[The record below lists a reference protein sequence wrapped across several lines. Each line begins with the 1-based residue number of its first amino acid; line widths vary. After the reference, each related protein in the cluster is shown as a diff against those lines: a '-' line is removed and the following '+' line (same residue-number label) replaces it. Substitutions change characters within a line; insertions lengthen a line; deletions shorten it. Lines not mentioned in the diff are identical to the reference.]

1 MLRFLADENFNGTI
15 VRGVRRGSPELD
27 ILTVHEAALTGTP
40 DPELLG
46 WAASQGRLLLTH
58 DVKTMPRFIN
68 DRVEAG
74 LPMPGVV
81 EVPMIYP
88 IRQVIEDIVP
98 LYKCSDDGEWE
109 GQIVRVPM

>member
-1 MLRFLADENFNGTI
+1 
-15 VRGVRRGSPELD
+15 LD
-27 ILTVHEAALTGTP
+27 IVTVHEAALTGTP

-58 DVKTMPRFIN
+58 DVKTVPKFVN

-81 EVPMIYP
+81 EVPTICP
-88 IRQVIEDIVP
+88 LSQVIDEIRM
-98 LYKCSDDGEWE
+98 LGICSDDAEWE
-109 GQIVRVPM
+109 GQIIRVPL